1 MKEREVTTTETESGT
16 RFTLWGAPLSV
27 YSAKVRSYLIKKRIP
42 YRELFPSHPDFQSRI
57 LPSLGFFVIPV
68 LETPGGEIV
77 QDTSDIIDYLEAR
90 FPEPSFVPQ
99 TPVQQT
105 VATLLCAFGSE
116 GLNQPSMHYR
126 WSFLDEHGDYIVTE
140 FGRAAS
146 QSRDLAQRKAAAEPS
161 IALMKE
167 HLPRLGIKA
176 ETIPAIESAYLALLD
191 ALDVLFLYH
200 PYLLG
205 GRPSMADF
213 GFMAGLYAHLS
224 RDPVPSA
231 LMKSRAP
238 HVFRW
243 TERMNIAN
251 LDDGEFPE
259 AADAYLPNDELPEA
273 LEPILRLVF
282 SDWGAELSASMAH
295 YNAWIADQP
304 HLPEG
309 HLVSS
314 TGERAVHPGLGPI
327 QYAFRGVT
335 MTKECWPQMLWH
347 FHKALQAANSLRGD
361 ARDQWQ
367 ALLARTGGEK
377 VMSLKP
383 ARTMSRKNN
392 VLVLD

>member
-1 MKEREVTTTETESGT
+1 MGETRVTITETESGT

-27 YSAKVRSYLIKKRIP
+27 YSAKGRSYLIKKRIP
-42 YRELFPSHPDFQSRI
+42 YRELFPSHPDFGSRI

-116 GLNQPSMHYR
+116 GFNQPSMHYR
-126 WSFLDEHGDYIVTE
+126 WSFLHEHGDYIVTE
-140 FGRAAS
+140 FGRATS
-146 QSRDLAQRKAAAEPS
+146 PSRGPGATQGHSGAVHRSHEESAQAGHQGR
-161 IALMKE
+161 
-167 HLPRLGIKA
+167 
-176 ETIPAIESAYLALLD
+176 TIPAIETASVMLRSLD
-191 ALDVLFLYH
+191 ALFLHH

-213 GFMAGLYAHLS
+213 GFMTGLYAHLS

-238 HVFRW
+238 NVFRW

-251 LDDGEFPE
+251 LDDGRFPE
-259 AADAYLPNDELPEA
+259 AGNAYLPNDQLPEA

-282 SDWGAELSASMAH
+282 SDSGAGLSLNGSLQYLGFRPTPLPAS
-295 YNAWIADQP
+295 
-304 HLPEG
+304 

-314 TGERAVHPGLGPI
+314 TGERAVHPGLGTI
-327 QYAFRGVT
+327 HYAFRGVT
-335 MTKECWPQMLWH
+335 IAKNVGRRCSGISTRHFRLRTASGVTHGTDGRPCWQEQVESKSCL
-347 FHKALQAANSLRGD
+347 
-361 ARDQWQ
+361 
-367 ALLARTGGEK
+367 
-377 VMSLKP
+377 
-383 ARTMSRKNN
+383 
-392 VLVLD
+392 